1 MSIKNAH
8 YKVKDLNLKEI
19 IEVPKY
25 LFGYNIHQDYK
36 KKRQAIRNS
45 EDNLGK
51 KVLKLSGNY
60 ALEGFRQVVRY
71 TPLAAEGMLIYYGV
85 TEDLSA
91 LIYLPVP
98 VFTRCLEQA
107 VVYAPRFLKGFEEFS
122 KNVDN
127 INKAFE
133 RIGEDFE
140 RRNIRIEDAVDILI
154 QSGGYRKL
162 WDITLIKD
170 PYEVLGVDE
179 NATKEEIQKAYWSMA
194 KECHPD
200 VNKGD
205 EGKTK
210 EFIRVTKSYFQLTGQ
225 YHQL

>member
-1 MSIKNAH
+1 MSIKNAY
-8 YKVKDLNLKEI
+8 YKVRDLNLKEA
-19 IEVPKY
+19 IEIPKY

-71 TPLAAEGMLIYYGV
+71 TPLALEGMTIYFGV

-91 LIYLPVP
+91 LLYLPVP
-98 VFTRCLEQA
+98 VGMRCLEQA
-107 VVYAPRFLKGFEEFS
+107 VVYTPRFLKGFEEFS

-127 INKAFE
+127 INKVFE
-133 RIGEDFE
+133 RIGKDFE
-140 RRNIRIEDAVDILI
+140 RRNIRIEDAVDILL

-162 WDITLIKD
+162 WNITLIKD
-170 PYEVLGVDE
+170 PYEVLGINK
-179 NATKEEIQKAYWSMA
+179 NASKEEIQKAYRSMA

-205 EGKTK
+205 EEKTK
-210 EFIRVTKSYFQLTGQ
+210 EFIRVAKAYFQLTGQ